1 MTPYIVESLCGII
14 DAQTDMIRQ
23 LVNLLAQ
30 HQEVEEYEKELAER
44 EREYAAIVSGQEGRC
59 DPWTE

>member
-1 MTPYIVESLCGII
+1 MTPSLVEALCGII
-14 DAQTDMIRQ
+14 DAQNDMIRQ

-44 EREYAAIVSGQEGRC
+44 EREYAAIVSGEEGRC
-59 DPWTE
+59 DRWTP